1 MPKWEYRILDS
12 HELEGEGVYSDKFNR
27 KIIEDYLNRLGK
39 QGWEIISFDVI
50 ENAQRINF
58 VGVAKR
64 ELVR

>member
-12 HELEGEGVYSDKFNR
+12 HELEGEGVYSDKINR
-27 KIIEDYLNRLGK
+27 KVIEEYLNRFGK
-39 QGWEIISFDVI
+39 QGWEIISLDVI

>member
-12 HELEGEGVYSDKFNR
+12 HELEGEGVYSDNINR
-27 KIIEDYLNRLGK
+27 KVIEEYLNRIGK
-39 QGWEIISFDVI
+39 QGWEIISIDVI

>member
-12 HELEGEGVYSDKFNR
+12 HDLEGEGVYGDNLAR
-27 KIIEDYLNRLGK
+27 KEIEEYLNRLGK
-39 QGWEIISFDVI
+39 QGWEIVSLDVI

>member
-12 HELEGEGVYSDKFNR
+12 QDVEGEGLFGEKRSKKD
-27 KIIEDYLNRLGK
+27 IEEYLNKLGK
-39 QGWEIISFDVI
+39 QGWEVVSMDVS
-50 ENAQRINF
+50 ETEERINF